1 MYAMMKTMYPP
12 GYDHNVFGANHALGH
27 ISP

>member
-27 ISP
+27 MSA